1 MKVTLLGI
9 GMGSGSLTGE
19 AQAALGEADVL
30 LGARRVLDSIPGF
43 CGERVATY
51 APGEI
56 LSFLQSHPGC
66 RRAVVAYSGDTGFY
80 SGARQLL
87 PLLEE
92 HGIPAEVLPGISTVQ
107 ALAAR
112 LGIPWQEFCLVSA
125 HGVDT
130 DVLAPLLNHPSVFY
144 LTGGKWTPGAIC
156 GEFCRAGLGDTL
168 VTVAS
173 NLSYPEEEVVTA
185 TAKEIAHR
193 PFPSLS
199 ALLARRQKP
208 SFRREFGSFGI
219 PDSAFLRGEV
229 PMTKAEVRAVIL
241 SKLRLSPHS
250 VAYDVGAGTGS
261 VSVEMAFAA
270 HWGRIYAIEENPAAL
285 ELIAANRERFGAYNM
300 EVVPGRAPG
309 SLKPLPPPD
318 AVFVGGSKGELQGI
332 LEAVLEK
339 NPRCRVAISAVT
351 LETLAQG
358 TTLLTRLGLSGA
370 EWVQIGVSRAK
381 PLGSS
386 HLLMAQNPIF
396 LLAAGGEEPSW

>member
-9 GMGSGSLTGE
+9 GMGNGSLIGE
-19 AQAALGEADVL
+19 AQAALREADVL

-92 HGIPAEVLPGISTVQ
+92 HGIPQRCSRHFHSAGLACSAGDSLAGILPGQ
-107 ALAAR
+107 RPWGGYRRPRPAAQSIHR
-112 LGIPWQEFCLVSA
+112 FFTSLGGSGPPAPSA
-125 HGVDT
+125 GSS
-130 DVLAPLLNHPSVFY
+130 A
-144 LTGGKWTPGAIC
+144 G
-156 GEFCRAGLGDTL
+156 RAWGITL

-285 ELIAANRERFGAYNM
+285 ELIAANRERFGAYNL

-309 SLKPLPPPD
+309 SLQTPPP
-318 AVFVGGSKGELQGI
+318 A
-332 LEAVLEK
+332 
-339 NPRCRVAISAVT
+339 
-351 LETLAQG
+351 
-358 TTLLTRLGLSGA
+358 
-370 EWVQIGVSRAK
+370 
-381 PLGSS
+381 
-386 HLLMAQNPIF
+386 
-396 LLAAGGEEPSW
+396 